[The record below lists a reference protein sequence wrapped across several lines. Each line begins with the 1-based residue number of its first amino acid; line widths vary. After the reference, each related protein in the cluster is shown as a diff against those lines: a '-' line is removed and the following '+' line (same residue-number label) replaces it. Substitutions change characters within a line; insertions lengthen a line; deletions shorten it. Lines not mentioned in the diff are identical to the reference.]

1 MNETEQDKRFLKQ
14 IKKTL
19 DKGSSRLD
27 PGIQSRLTQIRF
39 KAMESKSKG
48 WFPEWMYQPATKW
61 ASAACVLLLVVFYFG
76 EPNKTHVG
84 PGLEDIDLLTSTDV
98 LELYEELEFYAWL
111 AEENMGAG

>member
-1 MNETEQDKRFLKQ
+1 MNEAEQDKRFLKQ

-19 DKGSSRLD
+19 DKGSSRLN
-27 PGIQSRLTQIRF
+27 PRIQSRLTQIRF

-48 WFPEWMYQPATKW
+48 WFSEWVSQPTAKW
-61 ASAACVLLLVVFYFG
+61 ASVACVLLFVVFYFG

-84 PGLEDIDLLTSTDV
+84 PGLEDIDLLTSMDV

>member
-48 WFPEWMYQPATKW
+48 WFPNGCSNPQQNGHQPP
-61 ASAACVLLLVVFYFG
+61 ASCCLWFFILVNLIKLMWDRV
-76 EPNKTHVG
+76 
-84 PGLEDIDLLTSTDV
+84 
-98 LELYEELEFYAWL
+98 
-111 AEENMGAG
+111 

>member
-19 DKGSSRLD
+19 DEGSSRLD

-48 WFPEWMYQPATKW
+48 WFPEWMYQPTTKW
-61 ASAACVLLLVVFYFG
+61 VSAACVLLLVVFYFG

-84 PGLEDIDLLTSTDV
+84 SGLEDIDLLTSTDV
-98 LELYEELEFYAWL
+98 LELYGELEFYAWL